1 MATKQ
6 KLQDLLK
13 ERETVKREA
22 VTPVSL
28 YTKPQ
33 TDKDTESTQV
43 DKTTSVQEDKPT
55 KQQAGKETKLQEGKQ
70 VYTNGDKS
78 TSTQVVK
85 YTTHL
90 KQETIKA
97 IKRYAVEAEIK
108 DYEVLQEAVDKYL
121 KGKGVK

>member
-1 MATKQ
+1 
-6 KLQDLLK
+6 
-13 ERETVKREA
+13 
-22 VTPVSL
+22 L